1 MSKYRQA
8 ARIDN
13 NQREIVKSLRKL
25 GYSVVVGHDD
35 ILVGVNGKTYWFEC
49 KNPSLVSKKT
59 GQVRPSEIKPSQRT
73 LMREFK
79 GHYSIV
85 WNLEQILDEINASV
99 S

>member
-8 ARIDN
+8 AKVDE
-13 NQREIVKSLRKL
+13 NQPDIVKDLRKL

-35 ILVGVNGKTYWFEC
+35 ILVGSGGKTYWFEI
-49 KNPSLVSKKT
+49 KEPSTVSKKT
-59 GQVRPSEIKPSQRT
+59 GQVRPSEIKKSQKT
-73 LMREFK
+73 LMKEFK

-85 WNLEQILDEINASV
+85 WTLEQILDEINASI